1 MGVTTRLKS
10 APRQQSSFT
19 GIDSVGDEEKST
31 AGDKSKKQSSN
42 QPPPFLVKTYELVDE
57 PLTDPIV
64 SWGAEGLSFI
74 VWKPAE
80 FARDLLPLHFK
91 HNNFSSFVRQL
102 NTYGFR
108 KVDPDRWEFANEHF
122 LRDRRDQLVF
132 IQRKKKNASDK
143 SQKYGM
149 SVDGEVGTPYAALEV
164 GAYGGLQA
172 EVDALKRD
180 RTLLMQEVI
189 RLRKSQQSSE
199 GEIRALSKKVDV
211 SEKRQQQMIAFFA
224 QALQNPSLV
233 QHYIA
238 SSPSIKRLEDG
249 TSRRRKRTK
258 KSANAGMYTGNESGS
273 DDGGY
278 TGGGE
283 MVVHQG
289 KQRDGNQ
296 LFSELSKA
304 FTKMLTTGEDDNDD
318 LDHDV
323 PGSTNNI
330 HALLDN
336 GQANMKGPRVEEAS
350 DSFGQQRE
358 FGDSIYNPSPAFVT
372 EPEGFA
378 NYNDGANGLPEWQ
391 EPHSDDLIAP
401 DSLPSLNLEDLD
413 LDKIPDMLPPHDTL
427 DLTESELEKFG
438 QQWEK

>member
-10 APRQQSSFT
+10 APRQQSSYS
-19 GIDSVGDEEKST
+19 GIDSFTDEEKST
-31 AGDKSKKQSSN
+31 AGDKGKKQSST
-42 QPPPFLVKTYELVDE
+42 QPPPFLVKTYDLVDE

-143 SQKYGM
+143 GQKYGM

-211 SEKRQQQMIAFFA
+211 AQKRQQQMIAFFA

-238 SSPSIKRLEDG
+238 SSPNIKRLEDG

-258 KSANAGMYTGNESGS
+258 KSANAGRYTGNESES

-278 TGGGE
+278 SGGGE

-289 KQRDGNQ
+289 NQRDGNQ
-296 LFSELSKA
+296 LFAELSKA
-304 FTKMLTTGEDDNDD
+304 FTKMLMTGEDEDD
-318 LDHDV
+318 FDTV

-330 HALLDN
+330 HAWEED
-336 GQANMKGPRVEEAS
+336 GRANTQGPRVEEAS
-350 DSFGQQRE
+350 DSFGQQKG
-358 FGDSIYNPSPAFVT
+358 FGDSIYSPSTAFVT
-372 EPEGFA
+372 EPEGFP
-378 NYNDGANGLPEWQ
+378 NYADGANGLPEWQ
-391 EPHSDDLIAP
+391 EPASGDL
-401 DSLPSLNLEDLD
+401 SLPSLNLEDLD
-413 LDKIPDMLPPHDTL
+413 LDKIPEMLPPHDTL
-427 DLTESELEKFG
+427 DLTESELERFG
-438 QQWEK
+438 QQFGQQK